1 MKSQR
6 LIESLIPI
14 YDAFCKLCANGTWT
28 GDIYAIRKAL
38 PSVRDGAILNKQ
50 LNSLQARGW
59 LTFTYTKRSHK
70 SIIWT
75 VTITQRGSEDMA
87 S

>member
-6 LIESLIPI
+6 LIESLTPI
-14 YDAFCKLCANGTWT
+14 YDAFCNLCPTGTWT

-38 PSVRDGAILNKQ
+38 PSARDGSIIIRQ
-50 LNSLQARGW
+50 LESLQTRGY
-59 LTFTYTKRSHK
+59 LTFTYKKLSHK

-75 VTITQRGSEDMA
+75 VTITQSRSEAMA
-87 S
+87 